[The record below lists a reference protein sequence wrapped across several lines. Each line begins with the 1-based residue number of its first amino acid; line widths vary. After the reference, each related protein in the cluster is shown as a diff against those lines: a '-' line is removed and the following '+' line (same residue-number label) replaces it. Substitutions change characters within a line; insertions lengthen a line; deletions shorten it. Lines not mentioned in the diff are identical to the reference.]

1 MGQFLEDISNQGRV
15 DLNKKKK
22 KTSKNLYWA
31 KHQFRIQNNW
41 RLKKKSFLLS
51 AVNMDLRNHN

>member
-22 KTSKNLYWA
+22 KNKQES
-31 KHQFRIQNNW
+31 
-41 RLKKKSFLLS
+41 LLS
-51 AVNMDLRNHN
+51 

>member
-15 DLNKKKK
+15 DLKRKKKEASK
-22 KTSKNLYWA
+22 KLYLA

-41 RLKKKSFLLS
+41 RLQKKSFLLS